1 MSDPSGQP
9 APGAGV
15 SIRAARPDDAET
27 VAPLV
32 RDIFIETFGPSN
44 KPENIDAYVREAFA
58 VEHVRAELED
68 PSTIALVADVDG
80 QAAGFARMETGAAP
94 EGIAG
99 ASPVELVR
107 LYVRATYHGTGVAA
121 TLMQACI
128 DAAKARGCDVMW
140 LGVWEHNPR
149 AQAFYRK
156 WGFERAGEH
165 VFQLGDEAQTDFLF
179 QRPL

>member
-1 MSDPSGQP
+1 MSESTPEA
-9 APGAGV
+9 APTAASIRPAGV
-15 SIRAARPDDAET
+15 ADADV

-32 RDIFIETFGPSN
+32 REIFVETFGPSN
-44 KPENIDAYVREAFA
+44 KPENIDGYVRQAFA
-58 VEHVRAELED
+58 VERVRQELAN
-68 PSTIALVADVDG
+68 PATIALIAEVDG
-80 QAAGFARMETGAAP
+80 EPAGFARMEAGEAPDGIGGDAA
-94 EGIAG
+94 I
-99 ASPVELVR
+99 ELVR
-107 LYVRATYHGTGVAA
+107 LYVRSAFHGAGLAA

-165 VFQLGDEAQTDFLF
+165 VFLLGDEEQTDYLLR
-179 QRPL
+179 RPL